1 MLFRSFE
8 AHRIGAEDYEML
20 ESLKIKNSKIH
31 KKLINKIFKN
41 YTDYSL
47 NINKY
52 LRVKKKLLKSLT
64 T

>member
-1 MLFRSFE
+1 MARSE
-8 AHRIGAEDYEML
+8 TYKDGRIHVTTQSWAIMSGVFNTSENMIL
-20 ESLKIKNSKIH
+20 LQ
-31 KKLINKIFKN
+31 
-41 YTDYSL
+41 

>member
-1 MLFRSFE
+1 
-8 AHRIGAEDYEML
+8 ML